1 VNTVL
6 KSDIAAMLARKNQL
20 RASAQTPASMK
31 MEKARL
37 TQARTLAIRRQD
49 GVELAELDAKLAELA
64 THSISQGS
72 SDFDS
77 IDDMLAKVNERNRK
91 ANVEAVRMAELREAE
106 RKRKERK
113 LAVQG
118 GGGAN
123 TPRPVIQDPS
133 ARLKTVP
140 RVSYTASPRP
150 GTPSTPVIGPTQPEN
165 TRQVSPL
172 PDKPKAISLEASID
186 SIEVN
191 LGDF

>member
-1 VNTVL
+1 
-6 KSDIAAMLARKNQL
+6 MLARKNQL
-20 RASAQTPASMK
+20 RASSQTPVSIT

-64 THSISQGS
+64 THSASQES
-72 SDFDS
+72 SDFDDV
-77 IDDMLAKVNERNRK
+77 DDMLAKVNERNRK
-91 ANVEAVRMAELREAE
+91 ANIEAVRLAELREAE

-113 LAVQG
+113 LAAQS

-123 TPRPVIQDPS
+123 TPRPAVQDPS

-150 GTPSTPVIGPTQPEN
+150 GTPSTPTIAPTQPSN

-172 PDKPKAISLEASID
+172 PDKPNPVSLEASID